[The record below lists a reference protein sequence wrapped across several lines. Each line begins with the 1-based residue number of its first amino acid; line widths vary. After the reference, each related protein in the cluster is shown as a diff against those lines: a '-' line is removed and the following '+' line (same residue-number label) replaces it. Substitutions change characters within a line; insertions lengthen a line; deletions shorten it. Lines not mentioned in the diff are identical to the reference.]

1 MLCIGIIGNYSGHLS
16 GAEQVQETAL
26 PNGIF
31 VIDCSHPETLTS
43 GKIIYYPRSGSKV
56 DIEPEF
62 VIRCQVSYEQG
73 KVSAL
78 MPKQLTIGN
87 DFTIRELTG
96 SNKIDQR
103 KSWGECSKGI
113 NHYWWDVLR
122 LSPSNYGENL
132 KLISYIER
140 DGDFYLATPEVDC
153 TELKIFYCHLMVW
166 LTNVINNQVDEGM
179 YSTILP
185 EIEKQGFP
193 NELILFT
200 GAPNYTYWGDMNFIQ
215 KGDKVHIAAYDINHT
230 NEDEIKR
237 MFKSQYIINNQ
248 YILSL
253 SQHII

>member
-103 KSWGECSKGI
+103 KSGHDS
-113 NHYWWDVLR
+113 NR
-122 LSPSNYGENL
+122 L
-132 KLISYIER
+132 I
-140 DGDFYLATPEVDC
+140 
-153 TELKIFYCHLMVW
+153 
-166 LTNVINNQVDEGM
+166 
-179 YSTILP
+179 
-185 EIEKQGFP
+185 
-193 NELILFT
+193 
-200 GAPNYTYWGDMNFIQ
+200 
-215 KGDKVHIAAYDINHT
+215 
-230 NEDEIKR
+230 
-237 MFKSQYIINNQ
+237 
-248 YILSL
+248 
-253 SQHII
+253 

>member
-1 MLCIGIIGNYSGHLS
+1 M
-16 GAEQVQETAL
+16 
-26 PNGIF
+26 
-31 VIDCSHPETLTS
+31 
-43 GKIIYYPRSGSKV
+43 
-56 DIEPEF
+56 
-62 VIRCQVSYEQG
+62 
-73 KVSAL
+73 
-78 MPKQLTIGN
+78 
-87 DFTIRELTG
+87 
-96 SNKIDQR
+96 
-103 KSWGECSKGI
+103 
-113 NHYWWDVLR
+113 LR

-215 KGDKVHIAAYDINHT
+215 KGDKVHIAAYDINHI